1 VAAASYRDLRSHSFV
16 RELSHSSAQLRVPN
30 PAGAAILG
38 DMPKIDRAC
47 LDAVRQHLKQCF
59 PDWAVDER
67 WDGNREAQ
75 TFRITKPSEP
85 EHLLE
90 VRRNVLDTHR
100 PEELS
105 VLLKYQ
111 AVGESL
117 AHAEGHRLLLS
128 ARGLEPI

>member
-1 VAAASYRDLRSHSFV
+1 M
-16 RELSHSSAQLRVPN
+16 Q
-30 PAGAAILG
+30 
-38 DMPKIDRAC
+38 KIDRAC

-75 TFRITKPSEP
+75 SFRLTKPSEP
-85 EHLLE
+85 VHLLE
-90 VRRNVLDTHR
+90 VRRNVLDNHR

-111 AVGESL
+111 AVGQSL

>member
-1 VAAASYRDLRSHSFV
+1 
-16 RELSHSSAQLRVPN
+16 
-30 PAGAAILG
+30 
-38 DMPKIDRAC
+38 MPKINRAC
-47 LDAVRQHLKQCF
+47 LDAVRKHLKQCF

-67 WDGNREAQ
+67 WDEDREAQ
-75 TFRITKPSEP
+75 TFRLTKPSEP
-85 EHLLE
+85 AHLLE
-90 VRRNVLDTHR
+90 VRRNVLDNHR

-111 AVGESL
+111 AVGQSL

>member
-1 VAAASYRDLRSHSFV
+1 MNIVPREGSCLPRLI
-16 RELSHSSAQLRVPN
+16 RELSHTSARLCVPN
-30 PAGAAILG
+30 AAGAAILSH
-38 DMPKIDRAC
+38 MPKINRGC

-59 PDWAVDER
+59 PDWAVAER

-75 TFRITKPSEP
+75 TFRLTKPSEP
-85 EHLLE
+85 AHLLE
-90 VRRNVLDTHR
+90 VRRNVLDNHG

-111 AVGESL
+111 AVGQSL
-117 AHAEGHRLLLS
+117 AHADRHRLLLC

>member
-1 VAAASYRDLRSHSFV
+1 M
-16 RELSHSSAQLRVPN
+16 PN
-30 PAGAAILG
+30 IN
-38 DMPKIDRAC
+38 RAC

-59 PDWAVDER
+59 PDWSVDER
-67 WDGNREAQ
+67 WDGDREAQ
-75 TFRITKPSEP
+75 SFRLTKPSEP

-90 VRRNVLDTHR
+90 VRRNLLDNHQ

-105 VLLKYQ
+105 VLLRYQ
-111 AVGESL
+111 AVGQSL